1 MSSVLEIRPSTCTP
15 SYGLHLLS
23 NIMNTARYGSSIVFF
38 YIFTIHKASFLCVKG
53 PGALC
58 CRYRFCL
65 SKHRSVAVVEPP
77 VIGSPEHVG
86 NKMLRADVGQ
96 NRALVVADG
105 AAARPVDDH
114 NSGCDHACTPG
125 SKTGAETTPR
135 AAEGGGPLFIGRDKG
150 SGITRICSEG
160 ARDCCRITAWFLGG
174 KRSKCYP

>member
-1 MSSVLEIRPSTCTP
+1 MVL
-15 SYGLHLLS
+15 YAVG
-23 NIMNTARYGSSIVFF
+23 IV
-38 YIFTIHKASFLCVKG
+38 
-53 PGALC
+53 
-58 CRYRFCL
+58 FCL

-160 ARDCCRITAWFLGG
+160 EGLLPHHRLVPWWQTFQVLSVEGICQLAPRE
-174 KRSKCYP
+174 